1 MKMNRYITQ
10 LREWFESRDLREK
23 FLVCFLSWVFL
34 YAIFALLFFRPLNN
48 EKAILAE
55 NRKIVT
61 DKINS
66 WKTQIKFIKEIPNT
80 QLYKEWSAR
89 NEKYQSLKS
98 YYKNLLGDPSDKNWE
113 NILRTVLGDYPRI
126 TIDSIHH
133 SPETSYQTEKVQS
146 TPNTVYQQQLRL
158 SVIGE
163 FQDIVGYLGY
173 LEKTL
178 PNIYWNTLN
187 YEVKD
192 YPLAQVE
199 MEFSVIYEK
208 STS

>member
-1 MKMNRYITQ
+1 MNRHITR
-10 LREWFESRDLREK
+10 LREWFESRNLREK

-34 YAIFALLFFRPLNN
+34 YAVFALTFFRSLNN
-48 EKAILAE
+48 EKAIIAE
-55 NRKIVT
+55 NIKIST

-66 WKTQIKFIKEIPNT
+66 WKSQIKFIKEIPKT
-80 QLYKEWSAR
+80 DLYKEWSIR
-89 NEKYQSLKS
+89 NEKYQALKS
-98 YYKNLLGDPSDKNWE
+98 YYKNLLGDPSDKNWD
-113 NILRTVLGDYPRI
+113 NILRTVLGDYPNI
-126 TIDSIHH
+126 TISAIHH
-133 SPETSYQTEKVQS
+133 SPETAYQTEKVQS
-146 TPNTVYQQQLRL
+146 TPNAVYQQQLRL

-163 FQDIVGYLGY
+163 FQDIVGYLSY

-187 YEVKD
+187 YEVKE

-208 STS
+208 PTS